1 MAQLSHTAVQLAPAG
16 TTGTG
21 RKSAL
26 GFVNPSI
33 IAIEIVLEVVGGT
46 PALTFTVQG
55 LKPGGDEAT
64 AADWSDVAVVVANST
79 TAATA
84 TPSVTLATGR
94 YIFYIDGLDK
104 RCFEGVAVNVTAN
117 TNVTFRANAYPLP

>member
-1 MAQLSHTAVQLAPAG
+1 MSHFADQNVVLAPAG

-21 RKSAL
+21 RKSAH
-26 GFVNPSI
+26 GFHRAQL
-33 IAIEIVLEVVGGT
+33 IAIEIVLENVGVT
-46 PALTFTVQG
+46 PAFTFTIQG

-64 AADWSDVAVVVANST
+64 ATDWSDVAVVVANST

-94 YIFYIDGLDK
+94 YVFYIDGLDK
-104 RCFEGVAVNVTAN
+104 RFFDSIALNVTAN
-117 TNVTFRANAYPLP
+117 TNVTYRANAYTV